1 MGLEKAI
8 EPRSKA
14 EAFHR
19 EGRKGTRSKPVLD
32 FPLRTFASF
41 VIIAFCAWFYSVY
54 SVYLLWNA
62 DYRLNASR
70 GQWHD

>member
-54 SVYLLWNA
+54 LLWNA
-62 DYRLNASR
+62 VYRMNVSL
-70 GQWHD
+70 GQWRE